1 MKNSH
6 STVSQQARA
15 NLRLMKVCVLALV
28 VSSLAAD
35 TPATAVRKVREGL
48 QQFRDNKFS
57 DAETSFTEAEQIAP
71 ENAIILFDKACAA
84 MAGGDPEQARGLF
97 RSASL
102 AKDPRLAVKAHYNL
116 GCLEADDARA
126 RLGEDPAA
134 VEGEARE
141 ECVETLRASIRHY
154 RDVLRLEPEHPDARH
169 NLELIRLYIKHLQ
182 SQWAERDR
190 QKDRQEKDLL
200 QFLKMIEDR
209 QAQIRSVT
217 KALSGE
223 DGSVF
228 LRQAAMESADS
239 LRSLQEEIEPLK
251 EKITQQIQAAQ
262 QGGAAPQQ
270 GGSAAPSEELQQAEK
285 MLHQAA
291 DTIGD
296 KLIKAASQL
305 EATELTSAAST
316 QTDGLNSTNQL
327 YMTIAPYQ
335 DVLQRA
341 LKQQQT
347 LAPDAPENDAA
358 ENGEAVEVETTEDT
372 TANVPDNTQLED
384 DEVVTPPVDVDPEK
398 AIEDQTRITEWSTV
412 LSMKAEAELPQVQQQ
427 LDGLRQS
434 MPPAEDGESASETE
448 EPEEEIRINI
458 DPALQPSVK
467 TPGATID
474 DDLSEEEKAAQAQQQ
489 QLEQQL
495 KQLEGMVE
503 SMRLAIEKGPSAAE
517 HSTAAVSALAESS
530 LPAAGEEQLETLK
543 ILKEIAEPLKSDQQ
557 DDQQQNED
565 QQDQGDQDQENKDQQ
580 KDKNGQ
586 DNKDKDQQQQQEPK
600 EDDKQQQQKQ
610 SDRQRAESMLRQ
622 ASERERKHREDQ
634 KKLRALIMQG
644 TKVDRDW

>member
-6 STVSQQARA
+6 STIGRLAPA
-15 NLRLMKVCVLALV
+15 NFRLMKACVFALV
-28 VSSLAAD
+28 VASIAAD
-35 TPATAVRKVREGL
+35 TPATAVKKVREGL
-48 QQFRDNKFS
+48 QQFRDKKFS
-57 DAETSFTEAEQIAP
+57 DAESSFTEAEQIAP

-84 MAGGDPEQARGLF
+84 MAGGDLEQARGLF

-102 AKDPRLAVKAHYNL
+102 SKDPQLTVKAHYNL
-116 GCLEADDARA
+116 GCLEADDAQA
-126 RLGEDPAA
+126 KLGEDPAA
-134 VEGEARE
+134 VEGDARE
-141 ECVETLRASIRHY
+141 ECVETLRTSIRHY

-182 SQWAERDR
+182 SQWAERDK

-209 QAQIRSVT
+209 QTQIRSVT

-223 DGSVF
+223 DGSAY

-239 LRSLQEEIEPLK
+239 LRTLQEEIEPLK
-251 EKITQQIQAAQ
+251 QKITEQIQAAQ
-262 QGGAAPQQ
+262 QGGGPQQ
-270 GGSAAPSEELQQAEK
+270 GSPAAPSEELQQAEQ

-291 DTIGD
+291 DMIGER
-296 KLIKAASQL
+296 LIEAASQL
-305 EATELTSAAST
+305 ETTEFTSAVVT
-316 QTDGLNSTNQL
+316 QTDGLNNTNQL

-347 LAPDAPENDAA
+347 LAPDAPEDDAA
-358 ENGEAVEVETTEDT
+358 ENGEAVEVETTEDIA
-372 TANVPDNTQLED
+372 ANVRDDTQLED
-384 DEVVTPPVDVDPEK
+384 DAVVTPPVDVDPEET
-398 AIEDQTRITEWSTV
+398 IEDQTRVTEWSTV

-434 MPPAEDGESASETE
+434 MPPAEDGESATETE

-458 DPALQPSVK
+458 DPTLQPPAK

-474 DDLSEEEKAAQAQQQ
+474 DELSDEEKAAQAQQQ

-503 SMRLAIEKGPSAAE
+503 SMQLAIEKGPSAAE

-543 ILKEIAEPLKSDQQ
+543 ILKEIAAPLKSDQQ

-580 KDKNGQ
+580 KDKDGQ
-586 DNKDKDQQQQQEPK
+586 DNKDQQQQQKPEPK
-600 EDDKQQQQKQ
+600 EEDKQQQQKQ

-644 TKVDRDW
+644 TKVERDW